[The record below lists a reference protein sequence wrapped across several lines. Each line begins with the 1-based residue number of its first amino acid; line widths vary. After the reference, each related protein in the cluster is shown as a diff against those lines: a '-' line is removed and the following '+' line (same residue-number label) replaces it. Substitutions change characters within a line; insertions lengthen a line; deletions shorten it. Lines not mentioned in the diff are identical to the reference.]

1 MDYRPAPIDTSRVA
15 LNDEIVR
22 LTEFLSR
29 NAHEVW
35 ARERM
40 ADGWRWGPARD
51 DVRKEHPGLV
61 PYEQL
66 SETEKALDRATA
78 METLKVITAL
88 GYCIDTPRNG

>member
-1 MDYRPAPIDTSRVA
+1 MEYRPAPIDTSRVA
-15 LNDEIVR
+15 LRDEVVQ

-51 DVRKEHPGLV
+51 DARKEHPGLV

-88 GYCIDTPRNG
+88 GYRIDKPRNG